1 VQPVNLA
8 ANPATN
14 AAANAAANPPANTT
28 ANVAGNVAKN
38 AANTASAQPNIAA
51 NPGQNAGAQPPP
63 AQANHAEVSQRRCV
77 RDEVEIAQRANYDHD
92 HGVPDALDANNLVQ
106 ATKLWNMHDQ
116 ELLPHAQYDQDN
128 GPPDDLYNISMA
140 YAPSASSGVVN
151 NFPTNSRHLKTIRS
165 PKDFK
170 SAIEKYD
177 GRSDPSIWLKM

>member
-28 ANVAGNVAKN
+28 ANVARNVAKN

-92 HGVPDALDANNLVQ
+92 HGAPTPSTLTILSKQ
-106 ATKLWNMHDQ
+106 QSCGTCMTKSFYHMPSTTKITV
-116 ELLPHAQYDQDN
+116 LLMTSTSY
-128 GPPDDLYNISMA
+128 
-140 YAPSASSGVVN
+140 
-151 NFPTNSRHLKTIRS
+151 R
-165 PKDFK
+165 
-170 SAIEKYD
+170 
-177 GRSDPSIWLKM
+177 WLMPRQPVRE